1 MYPITH
7 VDTNSSLNT
16 IYQFIYSFFQV
27 SKHQGNT
34 DDIFKANNNI
44 SIINSP
50 KNSPIIICV
59 IGESFIKR
67 HSSLYGYPLKTNPNL
82 EKEKDKGNLF
92 VFKDVVTPYPS
103 TNENMKIIYSTWSSY
118 DTVAWSSQ
126 PLFPA
131 IFKKAGFKVALLDFQ
146 ATRSRSSFMFDFH
159 CSFFINPIKIH
170 KQCFDFRNDSI
181 FQHDGDGLD
190 IYMNNLFHFPKSLNI
205 IHLQGQHL
213 PSEAHF
219 PKTPKWEKFKDT
231 DILRPDLNEKQR
243 MQIASYDNCT
253 FYNDAVLKRVIT
265 SFAHEDAVLVY
276 FSDHGEQLYD
286 DSRNVYG
293 RTFGIFSR
301 ERIKSINEI
310 PFIIWVSDSY
320 RKNHPD
326 KLKLISNAINRP
338 FSNDDIPYL
347 LLDLA
352 NIDFKGNKPER
363 SVINQNFKSHDRILI
378 EGNQKFNYD
387 SNKEELDTI
396 QMLIPYCK

>member
-1 MYPITH
+1 VYPITH

-146 ATRSRSSFMFDFH
+146 A
-159 CSFFINPIKIH
+159 
-170 KQCFDFRNDSI
+170 
-181 FQHDGDGLD
+181 
-190 IYMNNLFHFPKSLNI
+190 
-205 IHLQGQHL
+205 
-213 PSEAHF
+213 
-219 PKTPKWEKFKDT
+219 
-231 DILRPDLNEKQR
+231 
-243 MQIASYDNCT
+243 
-253 FYNDAVLKRVIT
+253 
-265 SFAHEDAVLVY
+265 
-276 FSDHGEQLYD
+276 
-286 DSRNVYG
+286 
-293 RTFGIFSR
+293 
-301 ERIKSINEI
+301 
-310 PFIIWVSDSY
+310 
-320 RKNHPD
+320 HPD
-326 KLKLISNAINRP
+326 
-338 FSNDDIPYL
+338 FSVAAPPPIH
-347 LLDLA
+347 
-352 NIDFKGNKPER
+352 
-363 SVINQNFKSHDRILI
+363 SH
-378 EGNQKFNYD
+378 
-387 SNKEELDTI
+387 T
-396 QMLIPYCK
+396 